1 MKISVLKLF
10 DNKSNILKL
19 TFKWIISFDGDVMGL
34 FWGTDVGI
42 IALEYD
48 SIIMMGVFSSCTDG
62 GSGPAGSSS

>member
-34 FWGTDVGI
+34 FWGTDVEI

-48 SIIMMGVFSSCTDG
+48 SIIMIGVFSSGTDG
-62 GSGPAGSSS
+62 GSDPAGSSS